1 MPNIKSAIKRVLVN
15 EKKAV
20 ANKSKKSE
28 LRTIVKKAKSSLE
41 APTAETASAV
51 NLLVRP
57 RPRAVERSV
66 TAVGVVEASGSS
78 TRRWPASVRL
88 PRSRQ
93 AQAASLPA

>member
-41 APTAETASAV
+41 APTAETAKVVKVAQVNLDKAATKGYIHKNNAAHKKSQLAKAV
-51 NLLVRP
+51 NKL
-57 RPRAVERSV
+57 
-66 TAVGVVEASGSS
+66 G
-78 TRRWPASVRL
+78 
-88 PRSRQ
+88 
-93 AQAASLPA
+93 

>member
-51 NLLVRP
+51 RVAQVNLDKAATKGYIHKNNAAHKKSQLAK
-57 RPRAVERSV
+57 AVNKI
-66 TAVGVVEASGSS
+66 G
-78 TRRWPASVRL
+78 
-88 PRSRQ
+88 
-93 AQAASLPA
+93 